1 MIRKTFLLLFIFFSQ
16 IFFNQASAVASIDQ
30 SFLFNASPEQ
40 APPSTHAG
48 VTPWM
53 ATLEKADSI
62 SLTGGSYWLV
72 MPTYMYDKETRWAVS
87 VRNSIVESLDYWLIG
102 DDGSRQHSHSGYYAP
117 YEFLFDYGRQVEL
130 NIGVGYWLI
139 VKMESRYFSSVPK
152 VELTPLIEH
161 KTNTDIEAMAVML
174 CLGGLI
180 FIACYNLLIFFSI
193 KDRAFLYYGLYVLAY
208 FFGWALTFHIPSH
221 LVGFHNLELHHLFF
235 ISLPI
240 FNIMFYK
247 HFLQLPEYSP
257 KLWRLSQYLMW
268 ACIIAL
274 PTSIYLVSYTALIAS
289 VLIMLWIG
297 LAITCGN
304 VCLIKG
310 FSPARYFIFAFTCLL
325 LPAVI
330 ILPGNL
336 GLTPDFIE
344 YAELATLI
352 GGTADALLLSLALAN
367 KIKLLSEERKTYI
380 ETLGMAWE
388 KARHDELTQLQN
400 RHAFDEYMQ
409 TVLLG
414 QKAKR
419 AEHLILIDIDGVT
432 QINHTL
438 GHQKGD
444 SLLKLVANQLKSIC
458 EAHERA
464 RLFRIGGDNFVI
476 LLSTEQTQSFI
487 LQLDRLSHAL
497 ENEGY
502 RDTGISYGYAVNS
515 EVKDASEWLRSAD
528 KNMYKVKTEKRRDKQ
543 ARSVALTAETELL
556 G

>member
-1 MIRKTFLLLFIFFSQ
+1 MIHKVLLILFFVIVQVFPSQ
-16 IFFNQASAVASIDQ
+16 ALSATSLDQ
-30 SFLFNASPEQ
+30 SFLFFAKPEQ
-40 APPSTHAG
+40 TPPAKHAD

-72 MPTYMYDKETRWAVS
+72 MPTFVYDRETRWAVS
-87 VRNSIVESLDYWLIG
+87 VRNSIVESLDYWVIG
-102 DDGSRQHSHSGYYAP
+102 TDGSKQYAHSGYYAP
-117 YEFLFDYGRQVEL
+117 YEFLFDYGREVEL
-130 NIGVGYWLI
+130 NNGVEYWLI
-139 VKMESRYFSSVPK
+139 VKMESRYFSSIPK
-152 VELTPLIEH
+152 IELNPLVEH
-161 KTNTDIEAMAVML
+161 KQSADIEAMAVML

-193 KDRAFLYYGLYVLAY
+193 KDRAFLYYGMYVLSY

-221 LVGFHNLELHHLFF
+221 LWGYHNLELHHLFF

-240 FNIMFYK
+240 FNILFYK

-257 KLWRLSQYLMW
+257 KLWRLSKYLMW
-268 ACIIAL
+268 LCIIAL

-344 YAELATLI
+344 YAELATLV

-367 KIKLLSEERKTYI
+367 KIKLLSEERQTYI
-380 ETLGMAWE
+380 ETLGIAWE
-388 KARHDELTQLQN
+388 KARQDDLTQLQN

-409 TVLLG
+409 TALLG
-414 QKAKR
+414 KNAKR
-419 AEHLILIDIDGVT
+419 AQHLILIDIDGIT
-432 QINHTL
+432 QVNHTL
-438 GHQKGD
+438 GHQEGD
-444 SLLKLVANQLKSIC
+444 SLLKLVAKQLKSIC
-458 EAHERA
+458 SDHERA
-464 RLFRIGGDNFVI
+464 RLFRIGSDNFVI
-476 LLSTEQTQSFI
+476 LLSAEQTKS
-487 LQLDRLSHAL
+487 LVNQLELLSKSL
-497 ENEGY
+497 EQEGY

-515 EVKDASEWLRSAD
+515 EVRDASEWLRTAD
-528 KNMYKVKTEKRRDKQ
+528 RNMYKVKTEKRREKQ
-543 ARSVALTAETELL
+543 AQSVSLTENELL
-556 G
+556 S